1 MSFCGSCGT
10 NAGQGRFC
18 PSCGAPTASAQ
29 PRPSAS
35 EMNSG
40 QQPLYGSTPQPAFGS
55 SMQQTPLQRHTPV
68 ASKSLGAAITLLVFA
83 CLGFIGTYLPFLT
96 FPYNDGSLKGWDS
109 VEVLRDGTEEF
120 SAGPYWIVF
129 GSIAAAIC
137 ALVILVNMNK
147 STNSNRVALGTCSL
161 IAGIAVLGAA
171 GATYSALDNVL
182 KYEGDSGS
190 MGIGLWLGIIS
201 GLAITILGIVIL
213 TSPKSTQVN

>member
-35 EMNSG
+35 AMNSG
-40 QQPLYGSTPQPAFGS
+40 QQPLYGSTPQPAYGS
-55 SMQQTPLQRHTPV
+55 TPGQTPLQRHAPV

-96 FPYNDGSLKGWDS
+96 FPYSDESLKGWDAP
-109 VEVLRDGTEEF
+109 ELLRYYGEF
-120 SAGPYWIVF
+120 SAGPTWIVL

-137 ALVILVNMNK
+137 ALVIIVSMNK
-147 STNSNRVALGTCSL
+147 GANSNRVALGTCSL
-161 IAGIAVLGAA
+161 IAGLVVLGAS
-171 GATYSALDNVL
+171 GATYTALDNAL
-182 KYEGDSGS
+182 EYEGGSGS
-190 MGIGLWLGIIS
+190 IGIGLWLGNIS
-201 GLAITILGIVIL
+201 GLAIVILGIVIL
-213 TSPKSTQVN
+213 ASPKATQVN

>member
-35 EMNSG
+35 AMNSG

-55 SMQQTPLQRHTPV
+55 TPGQTPLQRHAPP

-83 CLGFIGTYLPFLT
+83 CLGPIGTFLPFLT
-96 FPYNDGSLKGWDS
+96 IPYYDESLKGWDS
-109 VEVLRDGTEEF
+109 IEVLRENTEEF

-129 GSIAAAIC
+129 GSIVAAIC

-147 STNSNRVALGTCSL
+147 GANSNRVALGTCSL
-161 IAGIAVLGAA
+161 IAGLVVLGAS
-171 GATYSALDNVL
+171 GATYTALDNAL
-182 KYEGDSGS
+182 EYDGISGS
-190 MGIGLWLGIIS
+190 IGIGLWLGNIS
-201 GLAITILGIVIL
+201 GLAIVILGIVIL
-213 TSPKSTQVN
+213 ASPKATQVK